1 VLDIYA
7 AFRGTFIF
15 FFFQSIEV
23 IRFATPFWRELFNR
37 HMRLLSSSIV
47 STKLGSNKG
56 GAHLIDVS
64 HLNHIVSVDLEAMTI
79 TAEPAVNMGEITHL
93 LVPQGLAL
101 LCQVE
106 MESLTI
112 GGLSMGLG
120 METNSH
126 TCGFFQETVVAY
138 EIVTATSPPE
148 RRIITKESDPD
159 TFYALPW
166 SVGTLGFLAS
176 VTVKIVKTK
185 PFVKM
190 TYTMTRSAEEL
201 TRVMTELSE
210 ADDKAPTFLE
220 ATVYSAKTAVVQCGE
235 FVDAPQSKEEK
246 AMVNGINWWFKKFY
260 FRHLWD
266 LLDETKA
273 DGSPKYET
281 YTEIIP
287 LMHCKWPSRSLPPS
301 LPLSLSLFKSFPL
314 SAPLF
319 AYACSEAFCRR
330 SFLSQFIF

>member
-1 VLDIYA
+1 
-7 AFRGTFIF
+7 
-15 FFFQSIEV
+15 
-23 IRFATPFWRELFNR
+23 
-37 HMRLLSSSIV
+37 M
-47 STKLGSNKG
+47 
-56 GAHLIDVS
+56 IDVS
-64 HLNHIVSVDLEAMTI
+64 HLNHIVNVDLEAMTI

-126 TCGFFQETVVAY
+126 VCGFFQETVVAY

-148 RRIITKESDPD
+148 IRTITKENDPD

-201 TRVMTELSE
+201 TRIMTELSE

-220 ATVYSAKTAVVQCGE
+220 ATVYSAETAVVQCGE
-235 FVDAPQSKEEK
+235 FVDAPETKEEK

-266 LLDETKA
+266 LLDETKS
-273 DGSPKYET
+273 DGTPKYET

-287 LMHCKWPSRSLPPS
+287 LLHCK
-301 LPLSLSLFKSFPL
+301 
-314 SAPLF
+314 
-319 AYACSEAFCRR
+319 
-330 SFLSQFIF
+330 